1 MTREDY
7 WVIPENVKE
16 RSFINER
23 ILTLAMSI
31 DIDLDKELNELARAV
46 YEEYKSA
53 GVFNSVNIDKL
64 TEVSKR
70 VEFEKIENRLDE
82 DIKEKV
88 EKFENCIIDIEE
100 SRDKEFLNRIN
111 SIGQG
116 VIDKDDKI
124 DDI

>member
-53 GVFNSVNIDKL
+53 GVFNSINIDKL